1 VTDAVTV
8 TCTRC
13 GEIAAEFL
21 FKDGAGL
28 RRKGFMAEV
37 TKFGEAHELHRIFEM
52 IHTADFAR
60 ARGADADFV
69 AFHCRNCNRSYCE
82 RCWRI
87 GPPQF
92 DDGFY
97 DCMSGTCPEGHEQTV
112 DD

>member
-13 GEIAAEFL
+13 GGIAAEFS
-21 FKDGAGL
+21 FKDGEGL
-28 RRKGFMAEV
+28 RRKGFMGEV
-37 TKFGEAHELHRIFEM
+37 TKFGEADELRRILEM
-52 IHTADFAR
+52 IRAGDFAA

-69 AFHCRNCNRSYCE
+69 AFHCRKCKCCYCE

-92 DDGFY
+92 DEGFY
-97 DCMSGTCPEGHEQTV
+97 DCTSGTCPKGHEQIV

>member
-1 VTDAVTV
+1 
-8 TCTRC
+8 
-13 GEIAAEFL
+13 
-21 FKDGAGL
+21 
-28 RRKGFMAEV
+28 MAEV
-37 TKFGEAHELHRIFEM
+37 TKFGEAHELHRIFET
-52 IHTADFAR
+52 IHTADFAG

-97 DCMSGTCPEGHEQTV
+97 DCTSATCPEGHEQIV